1 MEKLSYTMKK
11 SNGWSMPLV
20 FISGRSSLLDFG
32 ATSQDT
38 RIESLLNTDFYVV
51 LGSATASS
59 ATSCCVL
66 APKV

>member
-1 MEKLSYTMKK
+1 MEKSSYTMKK
-11 SNGWSMPLV
+11 SNGWSMPLI
-20 FISGRSSLLDFG
+20 FISGRLSVLDFG

-38 RIESLLNTDFYVV
+38 WIESIFNTDFHVV
-51 LGSATASS
+51 LGS